1 MDVKWNDVLQRET
14 QLHLL
19 FMSRRPENV
28 RAYVPRS
35 ISCEVGMR
43 HALRV
48 LLSAALLLFVT
59 VSATAQVTTSTLVG
73 LVRDAQ
79 NAVIPGATVVATHEG
94 TGVAREGVTDAN
106 GEFVF
111 SALPAG
117 PYTVKVELTGLKT
130 LQQQGMQ
137 LGAGQT
143 VRQSFA
149 LEVGTLA
156 ETVTVAGEAPLI
168 ETAASLQT
176 DSLGSQEVRELP
188 VNRRNLTNLM
198 SLTAGV
204 NVSGDGMVQM
214 NGVAAGGTGLTVD
227 GTEANSNPEARSLS
241 QYGGQNQIS
250 VMSLDSVSEVQI
262 VKGVLPAEY
271 GGVAGGQIN
280 VISRSGTNNFR
291 GSSFFSIQNEK
302 WNARNFFSTAAKP
315 VGTFNQYGGT
325 LGGPVLRNRAF
336 FFATYEG
343 YKEKIQ
349 QNLSTTVPYQHVRD
363 EVLRA
368 LPFPETKAIFDIL
381 YLPTEPIV
389 SSAGVVNPQV
399 GTWRGLGERRR
410 TENHIVAKADVSVLN
425 GANLG
430 VTYTRLRPFTLEPR
444 AVLNNAND
452 REFPNEQDRIAA
464 QFVMTK
470 GAWVSESRF
479 GWNKTYLARLDAFL
493 NVIGPNQPAEILP
506 YGRRMPAYN
515 ISGVFSTPR
524 SEIWDMAGTTYSFEQ
539 KFSRGYQ
546 RHLVKAGFRFMRET
560 GGRLNP
566 ENPSFT
572 FNNYADALLN
582 RPRELNTSF
591 GAPPHHKHMDNYS
604 AFIQDDWRLG
614 SNFVMNLGMRYDYY
628 GTIKL
633 RPTTPVEVEIVN
645 FEKATDLRKLD
656 FGPLRDPQ
664 EPINPDTMNFGPR
677 AGFAWTLNDSETTVV
692 RGGVG
697 FMYSPHLIATV
708 SQSAANP
715 YIPFRIVYNR
725 TEVESRNIRWP
736 MYTDDSMVYALQDAG
751 GRRSVFSIF
760 DPDMQVPYTIQSM
773 LSVQHALGRTIS
785 AEIGYLRT
793 DGNDFPLQRQFT
805 QAIDRVTGDRPNQAL
820 GAPGGYYVDSSQTM
834 EYNGLQTSVRKR
846 FSNRY
851 SWEVNYTLGKSEATQ
866 GGDLSAY
873 YIASFENNQDFWD
886 PEFDRGPS
894 SNDVRHRLNTAFI
907 YELPTVGGE
916 GSVLNGVLGGW
927 QVSGIVQA
935 RSGNALRVEQPS
947 GISRS
952 RPDVAPGADLIADD
966 WQDTCTATGCNYLNT
981 SAFVLVPTSSRT
993 NATLRPGNFM
1003 MDMARGPSSMNAHT
1017 TLAKSF
1023 GLGSGRRI
1031 QVRLDAFNVL
1041 NRKNY
1046 NNPNQSTNSSN
1057 FGRITGAGGNRTF
1070 QVGAR
1075 MTF

>member
-1 MDVKWNDVLQRET
+1 
-14 QLHLL
+14 
-19 FMSRRPENV
+19 
-28 RAYVPRS
+28 
-35 ISCEVGMR
+35 MR
-43 HALRV
+43 HAQRV
-48 LLSAALLLFVT
+48 LLPVLLLLIVS
-59 VSATAQVTTSTLVG
+59 VSALAQVTTSTLVG
-73 LVRDAQ
+73 IVRDTS

-111 SALPAG
+111 SALPNG
-117 PYTVKVELTGLKT
+117 PYTVRVELTGFKT
-130 LQQQGMQ
+130 LQQRGML

-143 VRQSFA
+143 LRQAFT
-149 LEVGTLA
+149 LEVGTLT

-168 ETAASLQT
+168 ETAASLQA

-188 VNRRNLTNLM
+188 VSRRNLTNLM
-198 SLTAGV
+198 SLTTGV
-204 NVSGDGMVQM
+204 STSGDGMVQM
-214 NGVAAGGTGLTVD
+214 NGVAAGGTGITVD
-227 GTEANSNPEARSLS
+227 GTEANSNPEARSMS

-280 VISRSGTNNFR
+280 VISRSGTNNFH
-291 GSSFFSIQNEK
+291 GSMFYSGQNEK
-302 WNARNFFSTAAKP
+302 WNARNFFSTAQQP

-343 YKEKIQ
+343 YREKIQ

-363 EVLRA
+363 ELLRA
-368 LPFPETKAIFDIL
+368 LPFPETKVVLDVL
-381 YLPTEPIV
+381 NLPTEPNV
-389 SSAGVVNPQV
+389 SSAGVVNTQV

-410 TENHIVAKADVSVLN
+410 TENHIVAKGDVAVWN

-430 VTYTRLRPFTLEPR
+430 VTYTRMRPFTLEPR
-444 AVLNNAND
+444 PVLNKAND

-493 NVIGPNQPAEILP
+493 GVIGPNTPAEILP
-506 YGRRMPAYN
+506 YGRRMPAFN
-515 ISGVFSTPR
+515 ISGVFATPR
-524 SEIWDMAGTTYSFEQ
+524 SEIYDLGGTTYSFEQ
-539 KFSRGYQ
+539 KFSRGFQ
-546 RHLVKAGFRFMRET
+546 RHLVKAGFRFMREY
-560 GGRLNP
+560 GARLNP

-572 FNNYADALLN
+572 FNNYADAIAN
-582 RPRELNTSF
+582 RPRELNTTF
-591 GAPPHHKHMDNYS
+591 GAPPHTSHMDNYS
-604 AFIQDDWRLG
+604 AFLQDDWRLG
-614 SNFVMNLGMRYDYY
+614 SRFVLNLGMRYDYY

-633 RPTTPVEVEIVN
+633 TPTTPVEVEIVN
-645 FEKATDLRKLD
+645 FEKASDLRKLD

-677 AGFAWTLNDSETTVV
+677 AGFAWTLNDQETTVV

-697 FMYSPHLIATV
+697 YLYSPHLTATV
-708 SQSAANP
+708 RQSAAHP
-715 YIPFRIVYNR
+715 FIPFRIVYLR
-725 TEVESRNIRWP
+725 PEVEARNIRWP
-736 MYTDDSMVYALQDAG
+736 MYTDDSMVFALQDSG
-751 GRRSVFSIF
+751 GRKSVFSIF

-773 LSVQHALGRTIS
+773 LSVQHSLGRTIA

-805 QAIDRVTGDRPNQAL
+805 QAIDRVTGARPNPAL

-834 EYNGLQTSVRKR
+834 VYNGLQTSVRKR

-916 GSVLNGVLGGW
+916 GSVVNGALGGW
-927 QVSGIVQA
+927 QISGIVQA
-935 RSGNALRVEQPS
+935 RSGNTLRIEQPS

-952 RPDVAPGADLIADD
+952 RPDVAPGADLIIDD
-966 WQDTCTATGCNYLNT
+966 WKDTCTATGCNNLNT
-981 SAFVLVPTSSRT
+981 SAFVLVPVSPLT
-993 NATLRPGNFM
+993 NATLRPGTYM
-1003 MDMARGPSSMNAHT
+1003 LDMARGPGSMSAHV

-1023 GLGSGRRI
+1023 GLGTGRRI
-1031 QVRLDAFNVL
+1031 QIRLDSFSVL

-1057 FGRITGAGGNRTF
+1057 FGRITGAGGARTF